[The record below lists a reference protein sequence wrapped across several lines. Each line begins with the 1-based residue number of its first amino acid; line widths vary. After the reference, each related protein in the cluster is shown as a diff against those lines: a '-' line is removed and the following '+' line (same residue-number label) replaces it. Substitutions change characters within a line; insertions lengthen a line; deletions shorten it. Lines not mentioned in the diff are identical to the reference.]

1 MSGPEPLRP
10 GDSPIAE
17 RYQRLSLLHRMS
29 LELFS
34 DKPFPVALAEACRI
48 ALALTGA
55 RAVAVHFVDG
65 LGRPFVAHRSGEGA
79 FAGEA
84 AAAEELAVVERAFAA
99 RRLTSLEGA
108 GGRHWVAAPL
118 LRITPEAATVAGAV
132 VFGHERSPAE
142 DPERETTLVEIAR
155 VVRDARLIQSALQ
168 QQKIFAKTFERAG
181 DAIVIIDMGVRALMW
196 NRSAEE
202 LFQWTAAEMLG
213 RDVRMLVPDGRRSA
227 WRRLAAR
234 VRGSGAIRGVETVSR
249 RKDGS
254 LVPVEVT
261 AAMLLDDDG
270 APFGAVL
277 AYRDITQRKEVER
290 MKTEFV
296 ALVSHELRT
305 PLTAIRGFA
314 ETIFDY
320 WDEITPEQRRHYLGI
335 VLEES
340 KRLSTMVTDF
350 LDITRLE
357 AGGIEMARAEVDLAA
372 LLQRVAQL
380 FKEHPSHPRFVLSV
394 GAGAERVNG
403 DPEQLYRLLVNLVGN
418 AVKYTP
424 EGGAVALAS
433 EADGDAVVLSVCD
446 SGPGIAAA
454 DREKLFKK
462 FFRASDAVALKTP
475 GTGLGLAIC
484 KGIADAHGGRI
495 WAESEPG
502 RGATFKVSLPRRG
515 TAA

>member
-1 MSGPEPLRP
+1 MSGE
-10 GDSPIAE
+10 STFTE

-34 DKPFPVALAEACRI
+34 EKPFPTALAEACRI

-55 RAVAVHFVDG
+55 RAVAVHFTDA
-65 LGRPFVAHRSGEGA
+65 LGEPFLAHRSGEGG

-84 AAAEELAVVERAFAA
+84 AAAEEATVLARSFAD
-99 RRLTSLEGA
+99 RRLISLEGA
-108 GGRHWVAAPL
+108 DGRHWIAAPL
-118 LRITPEAATVAGAV
+118 LRITPQAATVEGAV
-132 VFGHERSPAE
+132 VFGHERPPAE
-142 DPERETTLVEIAR
+142 DPERETTLVEVAR
-155 VVRDARLIQSALQ
+155 VLRDARLIQSALQ

-202 LFQWTAAEMLG
+202 LFQYTAAEMRG
-213 RDVRMLVPDGRRSA
+213 RDIRVLVPDGREGA

-234 VRGSGAIRGVETVSR
+234 VRRSGAIRGVETVSR
-249 RKDGS
+249 RKDGT

-261 AAMLLDDDG
+261 GAMLLDDDG
-270 APFGAVL
+270 TPFGAVL

-305 PLTAIRGFA
+305 PLTAIRGFS

-320 WDEITPEQRRHYLGI
+320 WDEITVEQRRHYLSI
-335 VLEES
+335 VLDES
-340 KRLSTMVTDF
+340 KRLSSMVTDF

-357 AGGIEMARAEVDLAA
+357 AGGIEMAREDVDLAA
-372 LLQRVAQL
+372 LLARVAQL
-380 FKEHPSHPRFVLSV
+380 FKEHPSHPLFAVRV
-394 GAGAERVNG
+394 GPGAERVNG
-403 DPEQLYRLLVNLVGN
+403 DAEQLYRLLVNLAGN

-424 EGGAVALAS
+424 EGGTVVLAS
-433 EADGDAVVLSVCD
+433 EADGADVVLSVAD

-454 DREKLFKK
+454 DREKLFQK

-495 WAESEPG
+495 WVESEPG
-502 RGATFKVSLPRRG
+502 RGAAFKVSLPRRG
-515 TAA
+515 PGP

>member
-1 MSGPEPLRP
+1 MGAS
-10 GDSPIAE
+10 SIAE

-34 DKPFPVALAEACRI
+34 DKPFPAALAEACRI

-55 RAVAVHFVDG
+55 RGVAVHFTDD
-65 LGRPFVAHRSGEGA
+65 LGVAFLAHRSGEGG
-79 FAGEA
+79 FAGDA
-84 AAAEELAVVERAFAA
+84 AAAEELAVVARASAD
-99 RRLTSLEGA
+99 RRLTSLAGA
-108 GGRHWVAAPL
+108 DGRRWLAAPL
-118 LRITPEAATVAGAV
+118 LRITAEGATVAGAV
-132 VFGHERSPAE
+132 VFGHEGPAADDAE
-142 DPERETTLVEIAR
+142 LETTVVEIAR
-155 VVRDARLIQSALQ
+155 VLRDARLIQYALQ

-213 RDVRMLVPDGRRSA
+213 RDVRVLVPEGRESA

-234 VRGSGAIRGVETVSR
+234 VRRSGAIRGVETVCR
-249 RKDGS
+249 RKDGT
-254 LVPVEVT
+254 LVNAEVT
-261 AAMLLDDDG
+261 GAMLLDDDG
-270 APFGAVL
+270 GAFGAVL

-305 PLTAIRGFA
+305 PLTAIRGFS

-320 WDEITPEQRRHYLGI
+320 WDEITPEQRRHYLSI
-335 VLEES
+335 ILEES
-340 KRLSTMVTDF
+340 KRLSSMVTDF

-357 AGGIEMARAEVDLAA
+357 AGGIEMAHAEVELAA
-372 LLQRVAQL
+372 LLARVAEL
-380 FKEHPSHPRFVLSV
+380 FKEHPSHPRFAVNV
-394 GAGAERVNG
+394 GRGAERVNG
-403 DPEQLYRLLVNLVGN
+403 DPEQLYRLLVNLAGN

-424 EGGAVALAS
+424 EGGVVTLATA
-433 EADGDAVVLSVCD
+433 ADGAEIVLSVSD
-446 SGPGIAAA
+446 AGPGIAEA
-454 DREKLFKK
+454 DREKLFRK
-462 FFRASDAVALKTP
+462 FFRSNDAVSLKTP

-495 WAESEPG
+495 WVESAPG

-515 TAA
+515 RTA